1 MKKSTNYSYFNFAT
15 LNMEMKPGYFF
26 KVLPCSLI
34 ELKIRNKDAYVSELN
49 FTENYSITLR
59 GISPYTQG
67 TGHPKKTSSGRMTTI
82 NWQVNRIL
90 TQNPKKACKDNKFNF
105 KLSTTLTV
113 FRIMTSILAYPIC
126 F

>member
-49 FTENYSITLR
+49 FTENYSIPLR
-59 GISPYTQG
+59 GISPYIIG
-67 TGHPKKTSSGRMTTI
+67 TGHPKKNSFGR
-82 NWQVNRIL
+82 NAPN
-90 TQNPKKACKDNKFNF
+90 NF
-105 KLSTTLTV
+105 
-113 FRIMTSILAYPIC
+113 
-126 F
+126 